1 MNIFSVCGVGVICV
15 ILSLLLKEQKSGF
28 GRLIEAGAG
37 ILFFLFFLQNILPVL
52 DFLKTLSAE
61 SGFGEYFVLLFKALG
76 ISLIVCLAAS
86 FCRDLG
92 EAGLAGKVEICGKA
106 VLLAMTL
113 PILKTLLSWIGELA
127 EV

>member
-1 MNIFSVCGVGVICV
+1 MSIFSICGICIICV

-28 GRLIEAGAG
+28 GRLIEVGAG
-37 ILFFLFFLQNILPVL
+37 ILFFLFFWQNILPVL
-52 DFLKTLSAE
+52 DFLKNLSAE

-76 ISLIVCLAAS
+76 ISLIVCIAAS

-92 EAGLAGKVEICGKA
+92 ETGLAGKVETCGKA
-106 VLLAMTL
+106 VLLTMTL

-127 EV
+127 GI